1 MCSWVIFE
9 VLLSIISPIRVF
21 LPHRH
26 KSNVIATWGKMHPNS
41 SHFSPAFIDTT
52 KNYFP
57 KGFTLCCY
65 HADVPAFN
73 DVDVSHQVLPGQQ
86 ALHVHKQRLPHVLQ
100 PLEVSIQPEEREV
113 EVSLQRVH
121 TQTCACVTN
130 SAGCSLTHPA
140 TLFTASL
147 LVGGIRKQIDGTDA
161 SLPLSFSTFHL

>member
-1 MCSWVIFE
+1 
-9 VLLSIISPIRVF
+9 
-21 LPHRH
+21 
-26 KSNVIATWGKMHPNS
+26 MHPDS

-100 PLEVSIQPEEREV
+100 PLEVSVQPEEREV